1 MSLVH
6 KTRVS
11 ILKNFFVFLFLT
23 VLMNSFFISVVEA
36 ENIETYFVTSG
47 VDQSSGIAEI
57 FTEDDVEKLTSS
69 DSVPGNG
76 IDRYRSDKWP
86 DENAYDEDRYIEYIF
101 TPNIPAHAV
110 INEVKIHHEFQ
121 RSAALGGAKIEIWDG
136 SNFVEIVGIT
146 LGSSAVDHT
155 DVLDATS
162 VLNTANIINNTKIRF
177 LAYRSTSTASGT
189 TTGHDFV
196 SLIVTYTLPEPE
208 DPPTDSSTEVLNDIT
223 EDTTWTKEGSPYILN
238 QDVSVASGATLTVE
252 PGVVV
257 EFNSNI
263 FLVEGIIKVLGTED
277 DPVYLN
283 GAVDFVIADT
293 SGNSVLNHTINRSNL
308 FVFYDGGQV
317 DSDGFDTDT
326 DILFFESDSDF
337 LNLKSGSLYLYDN
350 SEVEI
355 NSADI
360 LGDIKIE
367 VEGSSNLSLKNS
379 KIESTNLGDVV
390 SVFNNSSA
398 SFDNVDIKSL
408 SQASSNFSV
417 FGGSSASFKDG
428 ASEGSHDG
436 FLIYN
441 DSNISIENTDIACNN
456 TGISVYNNSVLNF
469 DTGSVNCG
477 VNGVSLFNDVQVDI
491 KNIKVHGASD
501 SGFVIFNNFEGSLVN
516 IKNSEITDNLYGF
529 MVYDSV
535 FSASH
540 NNIHNNILSGAFTFL
555 DVDLDFKN
563 NYWGDS
569 TGPFHIDSNP
579 DGSGDIVSDNITFY
593 PWLLSW
599 PPVEEC
605 LDCSSN
611 VMFFPG
617 AQASRLYGDV
627 TDCDVVVPN
636 ACSEQQ
642 LWVSNNKILHEE
654 MFLDEF
660 GKSLN
665 DVYTKNDTE
674 SIEGDGGERGVIDEI
689 LTLNIYKSFIG
700 DLRTLKKDDVIND
713 YKLIPYDWR
722 LSLQDIITNG
732 KVVGENLSYREIQ
745 DFSQSFILNQLRQQA
760 LTSKT
765 GKVTLIAHSTGGL
778 VIKALIQ
785 KLKDTNDPLYDKIDK
800 IIFVAVPQ
808 VGTPEATI
816 AMLHGIPLGYGI
828 LMPTDRS
835 RQLGE
840 NMPTVYNLAPS
851 SAYFDTVDTNQSPL
865 IIFPEHSLFQE
876 QIERYGTTINTKA
889 ELKDYILGG
898 DGRIK
903 PDIDD
908 TDKPNIGNTYLYEQA
923 ENIHQIIDSW
933 QPSPNTKIIEVAGW
947 GEETKVGLKYVVKKK
962 FFGLG
967 GEYISYKPIKV
978 VDGDS
983 TVAFPSALWMENNEN
998 VEEWYV
1004 NLKKFNKGDIIFRD
1018 NHKNILEIQNLRN
1031 FIQDKIKNVITFSD
1045 LENIVVRDKSTLVS
1059 DGTRLHFTLHSPL
1072 TLGITDSEGRYTG
1085 LVPETG
1091 EIKEEVPDVN
1101 YDSIGTVQFISV
1113 PVGIPYTLKLDGY
1126 EEGSFTLDVEKQEGN
1141 NITQEY
1147 YFEAIPSS
1155 DKTLAYL
1162 DIGTDFEIL
1171 NSKLKVDTDGDGA
1184 IDEIYPKLDTIEPV
1198 VVVPPGAVVL
1208 VNNNYTQKDL
1218 VQYLN
1223 VPYINNTGIV
1233 LGADTQIDNNNEIYD
1248 IEKRQEEKALNKNI
1262 NTEAGEPKEELS
1274 QNNNK
1279 QENSVPAEIMNEN
1292 KTNKNIYFYVIILSI
1307 LGLCLLIKK
1316 LI

>member
-11 ILKNFFVFLFLT
+11 IIKNFFVFLFLT

-86 DENAYDEDRYIEYIF
+86 DENTYDEDRYIEYIF
-101 TPNIPAHAV
+101 TPNIPADAV

-121 RSAALGGAKIEIWDG
+121 RSAALGGAKIEVWDG

-196 SLIVTYTLPEPE
+196 SLTVTYTLPEPE

-223 EDTTWTKEGSPYILN
+223 EDTTWTKEHSPYILN
-238 QDVSVASGATLTVE
+238 QDLTVASGATLTVE

-283 GAVDFVIADT
+283 GSVDFVIADT
-293 SGNSVLNHTINRSNL
+293 SGNSVLNNVINRSNL
-308 FVFYDGGQV
+308 FVFYDGGRV
-317 DSDGFDTDT
+317 NSNGFDTDM

-337 LNLKSGSLYLYDN
+337 LNLKSGRLYLYDN
-350 SEVEI
+350 SRVEI
-355 NSADI
+355 KDSNIVGDVVVEVQNSSDLI
-360 LGDIKIE
+360 IKD
-367 VEGSSNLSLKNS
+367 SS
-379 KIESTNLGDVV
+379 IESTNTNTLV
-390 SVFNNSSA
+390 SIFDNSSA
-398 SFDNVDIKSL
+398 SFDNTEILSL
-408 SQASSNFSV
+408 AESNSNLIV
-417 FGGSSASFKDG
+417 YSDSTASFKNSI
-428 ASEGSHDG
+428 SEGSYDG
-436 FLIYN
+436 FLVYN
-441 DSNISIENTDIACNN
+441 DSNISIENTDISCSNI
-456 TGISVYNNSVLNF
+456 GISVYNNSVLDF

-477 VNGVSLFNDVQVDI
+477 VNGVSLFNDVQVDVE
-491 KNIKVHGASD
+491 NIKVHGAAD
-501 SGFVIFNNFEGSLVN
+501 SGFIIYNNLEGSLVN

-529 MVYDSV
+529 VVYDSV

-540 NNIHNNILSGAFTFL
+540 NNIHNNILSGAFTFRN
-555 DVDLDFKN
+555 VDLDFKN

-674 SIEGDGGERGVIDEI
+674 SIEGDGGEKGVIDEI

-722 LSLQDIITNG
+722 VSLQDIITNG
-732 KVVGENLSYREIQ
+732 KVVGENLSYVDTQ

-816 AMLHGIPLGYGI
+816 AMLHGIPLGYGV

-865 IIFPEHSLFQE
+865 IIFPEHALFAE
-876 QIERYGTTINTKA
+876 QIERYGFSIDTPE

-898 DGRIK
+898 DSRIK
-903 PDIDD
+903 PSVDD

-923 ENIHQIIDSW
+923 ENIHQIIDAW

-998 VEEWYV
+998 VEEWIVDLLFY
-1004 NLKKFNKGDIIFRD
+1004 NSLPGPSRD
-1018 NHKNILEIQNLRN
+1018 HKNILEVNNLRDFIKAQIQNTAFN
-1031 FIQDKIKNVITFSD
+1031 DNQ
-1045 LENIVVRDKSTLVS
+1045 NIVMKNNLSLLS
-1059 DGTRLHFTLHSPL
+1059 IEPRLHFTLHSPL

-1085 LVPETG
+1085 LVPETS
-1091 EIKEEVPDVN
+1091 EIKQEIPDVN

-1171 NSKLKVDTDGDGA
+1171 NSKLKVDIDGDGA
-1184 IDEIYPKLDTIEPV
+1184 IDEIYPKEVETIDPV

-1208 VNNNYTQKDL
+1208 INNNNIQKDL
-1218 VQYLN
+1218 VQL
-1223 VPYINNTGIV
+1223 VGEPYINNSGIV
-1233 LGADTQIDNNNEIYD
+1233 LGVDTQLDNNGIYNIEI
-1248 IEKRQEEKALNKNI
+1248 
-1262 NTEAGEPKEELS
+1262 PKEEKVFIKNNIDVEDGVPKEESS
-1274 QNNNK
+1274 QSNNG
-1279 QENSVPAEIMNEN
+1279 QENPEPIEVLNGN

-1307 LGLCLLIKK
+1307 LGLSFLIKRF
-1316 LI
+1316 I